1 MKIWKQDKLIWGTTC
16 MIIQHIFKEVYFYT
30 YRFNTITIFFFI
42 IYSFCCILCN
52 MTLSPSSNQQ
62 YGRKYL
68 EKHHVVYWPNLWR
81 QCLSLVCKPSRHRD
95 IVKMLNGSSCATQT
109 HPASCCFHT
118 NNESLPGFE
127 ACKSL
132 SLGNVQNKLFLESW
146 VQKSNEANH
155 QI

>member
-1 MKIWKQDKLIWGTTC
+1 MRKQDKLIWGTMC
-16 MIIQHIFKEVYFYT
+16 MIIRHIFKEVYFYT
-30 YRFNTITIFFFI
+30 DLTQLQKNC

-52 MTLSPSSNQQ
+52 MTLSPTSNQQ

-68 EKHHVVYWPNLWR
+68 ETHHVVYWPNLWR

-95 IVKMLNGSSCATQT
+95 IVKTLNGSSCATQT

-132 SLGNVQNKLFLESW
+132 SLGNVQNKLFLETG
-146 VQKSNEANH
+146 VQKSNEADH